1 MCNFWPQV
9 PIFFLNKRLGSA
21 SIHFWFFS
29 IIYEFLKILSL
40 TLLGNLWGNSYTMLF
55 VLDFM
60 YYFTYDESNHTK
72 ALKYYFK
79 FWNKVLKCYFNFMS
93 TIVSF
98 LFYQLLVHSQGT
110 YLLLFLIPFIED
122 ENIFIDSFTLLKIF
136 ENSKHRRI

>member
-1 MCNFWPQV
+1 
-9 PIFFLNKRLGSA
+9 
-21 SIHFWFFS
+21 
-29 IIYEFLKILSL
+29 
-40 TLLGNLWGNSYTMLF
+40 MLF

-72 ALKYYFK
+72 VLKYYFK

-98 LFYQLLVHSQGT
+98 LFYQLLLHSQVT
-110 YLLLFLIPFIED
+110 YLLLFLISFIED

-136 ENSKHRRI
+136 ENSKHKRI